1 MPGMEFDRSAL
12 IVGIHALV
20 GGLFIAVAA
29 LGALGGA
36 ALGGIALRAVMGVL
50 VIALGVYL
58 GRTL

>member
-1 MPGMEFDRSAL
+1 MELDRSAL
-12 IVGIHALV
+12 IVGIHVLV

-36 ALGGIALRAVMGVL
+36 ALGGVALRALMGVL

-58 GRTL
+58 GRAL

>member
-1 MPGMEFDRSAL
+1 MEFDRSAL

-29 LGALGGA
+29 LGALGDA